1 MGNAKQAERDV
12 VAATRYVSSFALD
25 YHRAFEGTQ
34 PPTSNS

>member
-1 MGNAKQAERDV
+1 MGNAKQPGRDV
-12 VAATRYVSSFALD
+12 ATRYFSSFALD